1 MVPGLRRRPQAPG
14 RPSPMPPRFT
24 AAGDAFLKTL
34 TVCLALA
41 VPFCTQALSF
51 SNRYRSPRNL
61 ERAIRQSTKLIV
73 LHTTEAGARSSL
85 NKLCE
90 RGEAHYCIDEKG
102 VAYRIVDRNREAFH
116 AGRSMWN
123 GKEECDSF
131 SIGIEVVGHHDKP
144 VTMAQLDSIRELVG
158 ILQKE
163 YKIDDAHVVCH
174 SHVAYGAPNKWQKRN
189 HRGRKRCGMLFAMPS
204 VRQRLN
210 LKTKPA
216 YDPDVRA
223 RRLVVGDPYLEKVLY
238 GKIDTMAAKIGRNG
252 TAEENPGIFSSF
264 FTKKP
269 PDMPNEPEKE
279 NYYAKPPTAEKMK
292 EKAKPAAAKAT
303 KAPPSKTLSPKEAL
317 KSAAP
322 KGAAATSTAATKTP
336 APAVKGKGTA
346 KDPTTIRE
354 LEDRMRY
361 RELGVLSKRS
371 TPYRLVGRAWNAP
384 TTYYYTKGRIIRG
397 DRMDPKKTTP
407 GTRVFIRK

>member
-1 MVPGLRRRPQAPG
+1 
-14 RPSPMPPRFT
+14 MPPRFT

-34 TVCLALA
+34 TVCLALV

-51 SNRYRSPRNL
+51 SNRYRSPRNP

-123 GKEECDSF
+123 GKEECDSY

-144 VTMAQLDSIRELVG
+144 VTLAQLDAIRELVG
-158 ILQKE
+158 MLQKE

-210 LKTKPA
+210 LKSKPA

-223 RRLVVGDPYLEKVLY
+223 RRLVVGDPYLERVLY
-238 GKIDTMAAKIGRNG
+238 GKVDTMASRLGRNVA
-252 TAEENPGIFSSF
+252 AEEKPGIFSSF
-264 FTKKP
+264 FTKKQP
-269 PDMPNEPEKE
+269 EMPNDPEKE
-279 NYYAKPPTAEKMK
+279 NYYEKPPAETLKR
-292 EKAKPAAAKAT
+292 
-303 KAPPSKTLSPKEAL
+303 PPLL
-317 KSAAP
+317 
-322 KGAAATSTAATKTP
+322 
-336 APAVKGKGTA
+336 
-346 KDPTTIRE
+346 
-354 LEDRMRY
+354 
-361 RELGVLSKRS
+361 
-371 TPYRLVGRAWNAP
+371 
-384 TTYYYTKGRIIRG
+384 
-397 DRMDPKKTTP
+397 
-407 GTRVFIRK
+407 

>member
-1 MVPGLRRRPQAPG
+1 
-14 RPSPMPPRFT
+14 MPPRFT

-34 TVCLALA
+34 TVCLALV

-51 SNRYRSPRNL
+51 SNRYRSPRNP

-123 GKEECDSF
+123 GKEECDSY

-144 VTMAQLDSIRELVG
+144 VTLAQLDAIRELVG
-158 ILQKE
+158 MLQKE

-210 LKTKPA
+210 LKSKPA

-223 RRLVVGDPYLEKVLY
+223 RRLVVGDPYLERVLY
-238 GKIDTMAAKIGRNG
+238 GKVDTMASKIGRNVA
-252 TAEENPGIFSSF
+252 AEEKDPDSILNFYRRCLALRKSSETLLTGTYREYQHWRGKVYLYERRLGEERILVICSFSHL
-264 FTKKP
+264 P
-269 PDMPNEPEKE
+269 QLYRLPRG
-279 NYYAKPPTAEKMK
+279 YGR
-292 EKAKPAAAKAT
+292 EKA
-303 KAPPSKTLSPKEAL
+303 
-317 KSAAP
+317 
-322 KGAAATSTAATKTP
+322 
-336 APAVKGKGTA
+336 
-346 KDPTTIRE
+346 E
-354 LEDRMRY
+354 LLLCNYPE
-361 RELGVLSKRS
+361 
-371 TPYRLVGRAWNAP
+371 AP
-384 TTYYYTKGRIIRG
+384 TLGKLRPYEAQVYRWRG
-397 DRMDPKKTTP
+397 
-407 GTRVFIRK
+407 

>member
-1 MVPGLRRRPQAPG
+1 
-14 RPSPMPPRFT
+14 MPPRST

-41 VPFCTQALSF
+41 VPLCTQALSF
-51 SNRYRSPRNL
+51 SNRYRSPRNP

-116 AGRSMWN
+116 AGRSMWD
-123 GKEECDSF
+123 GKEECDGY

-144 VTMAQLDSIRELVG
+144 VTFAQLDSIRELLG

-163 YKIDDAHVVCH
+163 YRIDDAHVVCH

-210 LKTKPA
+210 LKTKPS

-223 RRLVVGDPYLEKVLY
+223 RRLVVGDPYLERVLY
-238 GKIDTMAAKIGRNG
+238 GKVDTMASRIGRN
-252 TAEENPGIFSSF
+252 TAAEEKPGLFASL
-264 FTKKP
+264 FTKRQP
-269 PDMPNEPEKE
+269 EMSNDPEKE
-279 NYYAKPPTAEKMK
+279 SYYERPPAETAPAKEM
-292 EKAKPAAAKAT
+292 AKPAAAKTT
-303 KAPPSKTLSPKEAL
+303 KAPPPPPAAPAKAS
-317 KSAAP
+317 AP
-322 KGAAATSTAATKTP
+322 KGAAVASTAAAKPP
-336 APAVKGKGTA
+336 APAVKGKGPA
-346 KDPTTIRE
+346 KEPTTIRE

-361 RELGVLSKRS
+361 RELGMLGKKS
-371 TPYRLVGRAWNAP
+371 TPYRLVGRSWNAP
-384 TTYYYTKGRIIRG
+384 TTYYYTKGRVIRG
-397 DRMDPKKTTP
+397 DRMDPKKTSP